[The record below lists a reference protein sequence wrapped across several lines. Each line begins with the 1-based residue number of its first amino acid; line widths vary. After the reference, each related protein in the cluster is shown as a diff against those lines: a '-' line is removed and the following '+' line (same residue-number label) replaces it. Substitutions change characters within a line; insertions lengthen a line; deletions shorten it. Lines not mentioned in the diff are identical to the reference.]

1 MASLPPASPAE
12 SSVDKFDDGT
22 SPEAEETEEGT
33 EYSDP
38 DSAGEPAIML
48 SQAQADAAGM
58 SGAMPGD
65 RFSVILTVADQND
78 TGWNVS
84 LDPGSAIK
92 EPGPSME
99 PESMP
104 SEKLGNSSVKGPS
117 EFGLS
122 PQVLNT

>member
-1 MASLPPASPAE
+1 MAAIPPASPAE
-12 SSVDKFDDGT
+12 SSVDKFDAE
-22 SPEAEETEEGT
+22 SPEAEETEQGT

-58 SGAMPGD
+58 TGAMPGD
-65 RFSVILTVADQND
+65 RFTVSLTVADQND

-92 EPGPSME
+92 EAGPSME
-99 PESMP
+99 PDVMP
-104 SEKLGNSSVKGPS
+104 SEKLGNSTVKGPS
-117 EFGLS
+117 EFGMS

>member
-1 MASLPPASPAE
+1 MAPLPPASPAE
-12 SSVDKFDDGT
+12 SSVDKFDDE
-22 SPEAEETEEGT
+22 SPDQEETEEGT

-65 RFSVILTVADQND
+65 RFTVTITVADQND
-78 TGWNVS
+78 TGWNVQ

-92 EPGPSME
+92 EAGPDMA
-99 PESMP
+99 PEAMP
-104 SEKLGNSSVKGPS
+104 SEMPGNSMVK
-117 EFGLS
+117 S
-122 PQVLNT
+122 PADLGMSPTVLNT